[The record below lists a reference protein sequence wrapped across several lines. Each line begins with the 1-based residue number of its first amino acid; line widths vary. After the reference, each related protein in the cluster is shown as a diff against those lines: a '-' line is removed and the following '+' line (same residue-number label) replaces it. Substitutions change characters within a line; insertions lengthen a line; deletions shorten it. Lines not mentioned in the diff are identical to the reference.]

1 MAVKNLIANGIGF
14 SPVAY
19 VITDG
24 LGSYGAGFDPS
35 SWWRAKYLAE
45 LRKRRQPR
53 KEHVFGIRARAGSV
67 VASVAL
73 TVDNS
78 MVVEEEAFVGFLLR

>member
-1 MAVKNLIANGIGF
+1 MAIKNLIANGIGF

-24 LGSYGAGFDPS
+24 LGSYGNFDPS

-53 KEHVFGIRARAGSV
+53 KEHVFGIRARAGSA
-67 VASVAL
+67 VASMTL

-78 MVVEEEAFVGFLLR
+78 MVVDEEAFVGFLLR